1 MRELKALQ
9 LHAKNLSASEDGAEI
24 DLAQYIHVGGREMKA
39 IASIIPTGADTDET
53 CDYKLQ
59 ESATTASS
67 DFADI
72 TGATF
77 TQVAQGATAALEEIH
92 FQASERYIRG
102 VATLAGTTPGFAVAA
117 AVLAVKRASD

>member
-9 LHAKNLSASEDGAEI
+9 LHAKALSASENGAEI
-24 DLAQYIHVGGREMKA
+24 DLAQYIHVDGREMKA
-39 IASIIPTGADTDET
+39 ILCAIPTGADTDET

-72 TGATF
+72 TGAAF
-77 TQVAQGATAALEEIH
+77 TQVAKEATAALEEIH
-92 FQASERYIRG
+92 FQASKRYVRG